1 MKKLIKKCIASIAI
15 ILMIGCASFLSG
27 CIQEKLGTGTIQF
40 LITDKPGDLNITAA
54 WINISTIQVHKSGNN
69 SNAGWITIIEDGKD
83 FDLIQLRNVTEFLG
97 KENLTVGNY
106 TQIRFNVN
114 KANVTIDGDVYN
126 LTIPSKTIKLIK
138 PFNITEGVTTTLI
151 LDFDANESIHET
163 GNNKY
168 MFKPTIKVIQ
178 Q

>member
-1 MKKLIKKCIASIAI
+1 MKKIILSTAI
-15 ILMIGCASFLSG
+15 ILIIGCTSLLSG
-27 CIQEKLGTGTIQF
+27 CIQEEILGTGTLQ
-40 LITDKPGDLNITAA
+40 LMITDKPGDLNITAA

-69 SNAGWITIIEDGKD
+69 TTAGWSTIIEDAKV
-83 FDLIQLRNVTEFLG
+83 FDLVKLRNITEFLG

-114 KANVTIDGDVYN
+114 KANVTIDDVVYN
-126 LTIPSKTIKLIK
+126 LTIPSKTIKLNH
-138 PFNITEGVTTTLI
+138 PFNITEGITTTLI

-168 MFKPTIKVIQ
+168 MLQPVIRVIQ
-178 Q
+178 E